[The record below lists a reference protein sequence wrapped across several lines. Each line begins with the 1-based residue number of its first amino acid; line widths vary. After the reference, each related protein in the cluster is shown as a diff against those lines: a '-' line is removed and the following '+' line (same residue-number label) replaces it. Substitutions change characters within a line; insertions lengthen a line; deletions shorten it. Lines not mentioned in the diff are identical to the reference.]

1 MSSNNN
7 NIPYRKS
14 SVDKVLKSNLEEMTT
29 GTFSR
34 KSVLRHTLK
43 QPSVINAASSSSNKR
58 TLTFVDG
65 ARDFSTGQSK
75 TLVIGM

>member
-43 QPSVINAASSSSNKR
+43 QPSIINAGSSSNKR

-65 ARDFSTGQSK
+65 ARDFSTGHSK